1 MNAACRYSV
10 FCWAFLFSAH
20 TAFAAVRGHLYAHRG
35 GAHEFEENTM
45 AAFRASYDAG
55 LRGFETDVRM
65 TKDGVLVILHDDK
78 LERTHNATGPV
89 EELTAEEL
97 RAVTAKKG
105 GEKMLFL
112 EELLAFLADKPGIYL
127 ELEMKTSNKTLYP
140 DERLEEYCRKLLA
153 AANAA
158 KGRGSSYFF
167 TSFDERPLKIMKTL
181 DPQAD
186 IMFIS
191 GGPCNDEL
199 IKKGKDLGCKRIAF
213 KMDGTSRA
221 AVRDAH
227 KAGLLVNGWPGHTL
241 EDYHLAIGL
250 GIDGICSDIPVA
262 IQKWK
267 AKHE

>member
-1 MNAACRYSV
+1 MRVFCLSICLLIVAFSVNAAE
-10 FCWAFLFSAH
+10 
-20 TAFAAVRGHLYAHRG
+20 RGHLYAHRG

-45 AAFRASYDAG
+45 EAFRGSYDAG

-78 LERTHNATGPV
+78 LERTYNATGSV
-89 EELTAEEL
+89 EEMTADEL
-97 RAVTAKKG
+97 RAVTSKKKG
-105 GEKMLFL
+105 QRFLFL
-112 EELLAFLADKPGIYL
+112 DELLTFLADKPGIYL
-127 ELEMKTSNKTLYP
+127 ELEMKTSNKQLYP
-140 DERLEEYCRKLLA
+140 DARLDEYCRKLLA

-158 KGRGSSYFF
+158 KGKDSSYFF
-167 TSFDERPLKIMKTL
+167 TSFDDRPLKIIKAL
-181 DPQAD
+181 DPHAD

-199 IKKGKDLGCKRIAF
+199 IKKGKELGAKRIAF

-262 IQKWK
+262 VQQWK
-267 AKHE
+267 SKHK

>member
-1 MNAACRYSV
+1 MTRY
-10 FCWAFLFSAH
+10 CPLY
-20 TAFAAVRGHLYAHRG
+20 AFALLLICSTLATAADKGHLYAHRG
-35 GAHEFEENTM
+35 GSFEFEENTM
-45 AAFRASYDAG
+45 EAFRGSYDAG

-65 TKDGVLVILHDDK
+65 TKDGALVILHDDK
-78 LERTHNATGPV
+78 LERTYNATGSV
-89 EELTAEEL
+89 EDMTAAEL
-97 RAVTAKKG
+97 REVTSKKKG
-105 GEKMLFL
+105 QRLLFL
-112 EELLAFLADKPGIYL
+112 DELLTFLADKPGIYL
-127 ELEMKTSNKTLYP
+127 ELEMKTSNKKLYP
-140 DERLEEYCRKLLA
+140 DERLDEYCRKLLA

-158 KGRGSSYFF
+158 KGKGSAYFF
-167 TSFDERPLKIMKTL
+167 TSFDDRPLKIMKTL
-181 DPQAD
+181 DPQAELL
-186 IMFIS
+186 FIS

-199 IKKGKDLGCKRIAF
+199 IKRGKELGCKRIAF

-267 AKHE
+267 EKHE

>member
-1 MNAACRYSV
+1 MNDFTRPYVLLLVLFLAPFATAAEK
-10 FCWAFLFSAH
+10 
-20 TAFAAVRGHLYAHRG
+20 GHLYAHRG
-35 GAHEFEENTM
+35 GSYEFEENTM
-45 AAFRASYDAG
+45 AAFRGSYEAG

-78 LERTHNATGPV
+78 LERTYNATGSV
-89 EELTAEEL
+89 EEMTAAEL
-97 RAVTAKKG
+97 REVTTKKG
-105 GEKMLFL
+105 GQRMLFL
-112 EELLAFLADKPGIYL
+112 DELLTFLADKPGIYL
-127 ELEMKTSNKTLYP
+127 ELEMKTSNKKLYP
-140 DERLEEYCRKLLA
+140 DKCLEEYCRKLNA
-153 AANAA
+153 AAQAA
-158 KGRGSSYFF
+158 KGKDSSYFF
-167 TSFDERPLKIMKTL
+167 TSFDDRPLKIMKKV
-181 DPQAD
+181 DPQAEL
-186 IMFIS
+186 MFIS

-199 IKKGKDLGCKRIAF
+199 IKKGKELGCKRIAF

-262 IQKWK
+262 IQQWK